1 MKRGDRV
8 RFKKLD
14 SDTGVKF
21 ASVRPEYYTDTVCE
35 VDGLEE
41 LPTGKRYAWL
51 RVPLVEE
58 RMSVPLELL
67 EVVR

>member
-1 MKRGDRV
+1 
-8 RFKKLD
+8 
-14 SDTGVKF
+14 
-21 ASVRPEYYTDTVCE
+21 
-35 VDGLEE
+35 LEE